1 MRRALVTAKDG
12 AARRAGERRR
22 AELGQF
28 LKARRARLSP
38 GDFGMPRGSRRRTP
52 GLRREEVALLAGVG
66 ITWYTWLEQGR
77 QINASMQV
85 LDAVARTLRL
95 DRVEREHLYRL
106 AEATPL
112 RAESARKAIPDT
124 IREIVHSLEPLPAA
138 LINSR
143 FDVLMSNQASE
154 ELFWEWHS
162 LPCIHKNNLWCV
174 ITEPSA
180 RSKFPEYESHVRYM
194 VARLRAAYSRHIG
207 DPDWEE
213 DIRRLASLS
222 REFAE
227 LWERHEV
234 AEPEPRLVTFLHP
247 QAGSLSLAS
256 SELEVPDMPE
266 ARIIVYT
273 PRDEQTR
280 ARMPLTRRTAAPAQ
294 VII

>member
-1 MRRALVTAKDG
+1 
-12 AARRAGERRR
+12 
-22 AELGQF
+22 
-28 LKARRARLSP
+28 
-38 GDFGMPRGSRRRTP
+38 
-52 GLRREEVALLAGVG
+52 
-66 ITWYTWLEQGR
+66 
-77 QINASMQV
+77 
-85 LDAVARTLRL
+85 
-95 DRVEREHLYRL
+95 
-106 AEATPL
+106 
-112 RAESARKAIPDT
+112 
-124 IREIVHSLEPLPAA
+124 
-138 LINSR
+138 
-143 FDVLMSNQASE
+143 MSNAASE

-207 DPDWEE
+207 DLDWEE

-234 AEPEPRLVTFLHP
+234 AEPEPRLVTFVHP

-280 ARMPLTRRTAAPAQ
+280 ARMPLTRRTATPAQ